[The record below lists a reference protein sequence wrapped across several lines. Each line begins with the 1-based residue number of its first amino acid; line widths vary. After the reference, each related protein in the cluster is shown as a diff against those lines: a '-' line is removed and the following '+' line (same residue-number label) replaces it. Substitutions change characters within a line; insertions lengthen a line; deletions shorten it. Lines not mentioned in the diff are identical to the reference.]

1 MPSQVFSFH
10 VKRIFKGVYHLIDL
24 SLAIAS
30 QNLRAIVFL
39 AQVYFPKM
47 IVVLSHPSESFKAT
61 YTIMCLG
68 CLEVFSD

>member
-1 MPSQVFSFH
+1 

-39 AQVYFPKM
+39 AQASFPKM
-47 IVVLSHPSESFKAT
+47 MVVLAQPYENFKAT
-61 YTIMCLG
+61 YTIICLG
-68 CLEVFSD
+68 LP